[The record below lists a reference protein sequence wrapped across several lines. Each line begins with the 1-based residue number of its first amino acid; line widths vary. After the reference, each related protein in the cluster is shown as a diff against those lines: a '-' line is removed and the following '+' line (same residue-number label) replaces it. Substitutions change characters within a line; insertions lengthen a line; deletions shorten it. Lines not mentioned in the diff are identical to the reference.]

1 LDQRK
6 SARSAS
12 SAFYCDLHKDSL
24 MQPRTLLPLALM
36 LFALLLGGCSTA
48 GAPAAAPAAE
58 APAAESAATEVEAA
72 PAPAAAV
79 GDAVEAPPVNPVDT
93 APEATAQPT
102 LGRATFVVAPEQSRA
117 EYAVEE
123 EFLGAP
129 VPFVTT
135 VGSTDAIEGEIALT
149 IADGAVEIG
158 DNRFVVDLRTLQ
170 SDEARR
176 DNRLRTEWL
185 ESDRYPQAEFVA
197 TEIVGMPADAA
208 LGEEVSFQVQGDL
221 TIRDITQ
228 PVTWDVSAAIDGDT
242 LSGVATTLVYM
253 RNYGF
258 EPPDIAGMLRVTD
271 GVTVTVVFV
280 AKIQ

>member
-1 LDQRK
+1 
-6 SARSAS
+6 
-12 SAFYCDLHKDSL
+12 
-24 MQPRTLLPLALM
+24 MQPRMFLPLAMM
-36 LFALLLGGCSTA
+36 LFPLLLGGCSATS
-48 GAPAAAPAAE
+48 APAAAPAAE
-58 APAAESAATEVEAA
+58 SAAAAAEAA
-72 PAPAAAV
+72 PAPAETV

-135 VGSTDAIEGEIALT
+135 VGSTDAIEGEIELT
-149 IADGAVEIG
+149 ITDGVVQIG

-208 LGEEVSFQVQGDL
+208 LGEEVSFQVRGDL
-221 TIRDITQ
+221 TIRDIAQ
-228 PVTWDVSAAIDGDT
+228 PVTWDVTAAIDGDT
-242 LSGVATTLVYM
+242 LSGMATTLIYM
-253 RNYGF
+253 RDFGF
-258 EPPDIAGMLRVTD
+258 APPDIAGMLRVTD

-280 AKIQ
+280 AEME

>member
-1 LDQRK
+1 
-6 SARSAS
+6 
-12 SAFYCDLHKDSL
+12 
-24 MQPRTLLPLALM
+24 MQPRMFLPLAMM
-36 LFALLLGGCSTA
+36 LFPLLLGGCSATS
-48 GAPAAAPAAE
+48 APAAAPAAE
-58 APAAESAATEVEAA
+58 SAAAAAEAA
-72 PAPAAAV
+72 PAPAETV

-135 VGSTDAIEGEIALT
+135 VGSTDAIEGEIELT
-149 IADGAVEIG
+149 ITDGVVQIG

-208 LGEEVSFQVQGDL
+208 LGEEVSFQVSGDL
-221 TIRDITQ
+221 TIRDIAQ
-228 PVTWDVSAAIDGDT
+228 PVTWDVTAAIDGDT
-242 LSGVATTLVYM
+242 LSGVATTLIYM
-253 RNYGF
+253 RDFGF
-258 EPPDIAGMLRVTD
+258 APPDIAGMLRVTD

-280 AKIQ
+280 AKVQ